1 MGTHRMRMTS
11 RARAMAAAVVSVLAG
26 CAVGPDFKTPA
37 PPATQGY
44 QPGGYQPGAGP
55 AATASAEGRLGGAQT
70 FTSGA
75 DIPGEWWTLFHSRPL
90 SDLVARALKANPSLE
105 AAQAALRQANETLY
119 AQQGAYFPQAS
130 GSFAATRNKT
140 ATGSVSPASA
150 TGNPYYSLSTAQ
162 LTIGFTPDV
171 FGLNAR
177 TVESLAAQ
185 AENQRFQLEATYL
198 TLTANVVAAAVTE
211 ASLRGQIAATEETL
225 RIDTDLAAILRKQFD
240 LGQVAMGDV
249 LAQEAALAQAQQTLP
264 PLRKQ
269 LAQQRDLI
277 AALAGGF
284 PADDPVEKFDL
295 AGFDLP
301 LDLPVS
307 LPSTVITQRP
317 DVAAAEASL
326 HAASAQIG
334 VAVANR
340 LPQFTL
346 SALGGSQANRIGNLF
361 TPGNGL
367 WTLSAGLTAPLF
379 DGFTLLHR
387 QRAAQAAYD
396 QAAAQYRAAVIAALQ
411 NVADALRAVE
421 FDADTLKAAVAAER
435 AADAS
440 LKITQVQLKLGG
452 VSYLSLL
459 NAEQT
464 YQTARL
470 ALVQAQAGRLADTAA
485 LFQALG
491 GGWWNRADVAA
502 GTEKTGL
509 LHLD

>member
-1 MGTHRMRMTS
+1 MRMAW
-11 RARAMAAAVVSVLAG
+11 RAQAMTAAVVSGLAG
-26 CAVGPDFKTPA
+26 CAVGPDFKA
-37 PPATQGY
+37 PDPPTSRSY
-44 QPGGYQPGAGP
+44 LPD
-55 AATASAEGRLGGAQT
+55 AAPQKTASVDDPLGGAQT
-70 FTSGA
+70 FRTGE
-75 DIPGEWWTLFHSRPL
+75 DIPGEWWTLFHSKPL
-90 SDLVARALKANPSLE
+90 TDLVARALKANPSLD
-105 AAQAALRQANETLY
+105 AAQAALRQANEGVY
-119 AQQGAYFPQAS
+119 AQQGAYLPQVT

-150 TGNPYYSLSTAQ
+150 SGNPYYSLSTAQ
-162 LTIGFTPDV
+162 LNVSFTPDV

-198 TLTANVVAAAVTE
+198 TLTSNVVTAAVTE
-211 ASLRGQIAATEETL
+211 ASLRGQIAATEATVK
-225 RIDTDLAAILRKQFD
+225 IDTDLTAILRKQFD

-249 LAQEAALAQAQQTLP
+249 LAQEAALAQALQTLP
-264 PLRKQ
+264 PLQKQ

-277 AALAGGF
+277 AALAGGL
-284 PADDPVEKFDL
+284 PSDDPVEKFDL
-295 AGFDLP
+295 AGFELP

-307 LPSTVITQRP
+307 LPSTVVMQRP
-317 DVAAAEASL
+317 DVAAAQETL

-346 SALGGSQANRIGNLF
+346 SALGGSQANQIGSLF
-361 TPGNGL
+361 TPGNGF

-379 DGFTLLHR
+379 DGFTLLHKE
-387 QRAAQAAYD
+387 RAARAAYD
-396 QAAAQYRAAVIAALQ
+396 QAAAQYRSTVISALQ
-411 NVADALRAVE
+411 NVADSLRAVQY
-421 FDADTLKAAVAAER
+421 DADTLRAAVAAER
-435 AADAS
+435 AADAA
-440 LKITQVQLKLGG
+440 LKITQVQLRLGG
-452 VSYLSLL
+452 VSYLALL

-491 GGWWNRADVAA
+491 GGWWNRTDVAA
-502 GTEKTGL
+502 GVEKTGL
-509 LHLD
+509 LHLE